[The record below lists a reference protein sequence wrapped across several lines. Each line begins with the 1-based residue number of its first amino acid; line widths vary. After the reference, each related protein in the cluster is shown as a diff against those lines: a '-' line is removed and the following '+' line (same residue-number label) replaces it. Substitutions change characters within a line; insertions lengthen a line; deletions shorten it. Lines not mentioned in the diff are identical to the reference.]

1 MEVTAMGFTPI
12 KKETLTTQI
21 HDKILE
27 MIIQNASEENLVLN
41 EKRLVELFGVSK
53 APVREALIRLCSEG
67 VLRSIPRYGYVVVQM
82 GEKDAKD
89 VLQTRVILELE
100 SMKLA
105 FEDIVENHLEE
116 IKEQIDKAS
125 VPRSDEMNV
134 WDVWEDNQEFHTLLA
149 SYSGNQVLIRF
160 LKECMGIQKRI
171 YAQNSWNKR
180 RSMCDR
186 IDSEPHRGIYQAL
199 SEKNLEKT
207 LDLLKK
213 DVISVAE
220 MN

>member
-1 MEVTAMGFTPI
+1 MEATALGFTPI

-27 MIIQNASEENLVLN
+27 MVIQNASENNLVLN

-67 VLRSIPRYGYVVVQM
+67 VLQSIPRYGYVVVQM

-89 VLQTRVILELE
+89 VLQARVLLELE
-100 SMKLA
+100 CMKSA
-105 FEDIVENHLEE
+105 FPDIVENHLAEV
-116 IKEQIDKAS
+116 KEQIDKATM
-125 VPRSDEMNV
+125 PRSQEMDV
-134 WDVWEDNQEFHTLLA
+134 WGVWEDNQEFHLLLA
-149 SYSGNQVLIRF
+149 SYSGNQVLIGF
-160 LKECMGIQKRI
+160 LKECMGMQKRI
-171 YAQNSWNKR
+171 YAQSLWNRKQ
-180 RSMCDR
+180 SMCDN

-199 SEKNLEKT
+199 CEKNLEKT

-213 DVISVAE
+213 DVISVSE
-220 MN
+220 LK